1 MDACAHIRIRRRERD
16 RSVYDV
22 AYRASRG
29 GTHAIAVLLGEA
41 HIGGSPFSV
50 AVHGGADAT
59 RSDAPQS
66 HEEVRADAP
75 LDGSCRSGACA
86 DEACAAERAAV
97 GESARA
103 MTAIS
108 EAAQRGSRAAEARS
122 ADPMR
127 RLDAERDH
135 GPSSGA
141 ARSASP
147 PARARSSDDELA
159 THADPPYSGR
169 DREGPAEAGPAPV
182 HFEPRE
188 FMRTASGLEVTS
200 VVFRVVGLDSGA
212 SCRPTLRVAADGAA
226 AFLKHWWTGDGDV
239 EVELTPAI
247 VRGRLAVSI
256 GMVRRSYRRSMA
268 AHLALPCEYS
278 STHACGREPSP
289 THWARCRYR

>member
-1 MDACAHIRIRRRERD
+1 M
-16 RSVYDV
+16 
-22 AYRASRG
+22 
-29 GTHAIAVLLGEA
+29 AVLLGEA

-50 AVHGGADAT
+50 AVHGGADAN

-86 DEACAAERAAV
+86 DEACGAERAAV

-103 MTAIS
+103 TTAIS
-108 EAAQRGSRAAEARS
+108 EAAQCGSRAAEAPACR

-127 RLDAERDH
+127 RLDAEPDH

-141 ARSASP
+141 ARPASP

-159 THADPPYSGR
+159 THADQPYSGR
-169 DREGPAEAGPAPV
+169 DHEGPAEAGPAPV

-256 GMVRRSYRRSMA
+256 GLVSRVLRSYRRSMA
-268 AHLALPCEYS
+268 AYLALPREYS
-278 STHACGREPSP
+278 STHASSDMGGRAPSP